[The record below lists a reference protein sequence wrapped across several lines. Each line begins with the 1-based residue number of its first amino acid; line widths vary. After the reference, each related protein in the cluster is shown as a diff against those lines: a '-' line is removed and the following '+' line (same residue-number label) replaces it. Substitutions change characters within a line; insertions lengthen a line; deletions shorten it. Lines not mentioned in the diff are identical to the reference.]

1 MKQRLF
7 RFKQFSVDHS
17 RSAMKVGV
25 DSVLL
30 GAWAPLCG
38 ASRILD
44 VGSGCGLLALMAAQ
58 RNGTARIDAV
68 EIEEEAAAES
78 ACNFKASPW
87 SDRLHIIRA
96 GFESFAS
103 LGENRA
109 RYDFIISNP
118 PYFRSGVDSATDSR
132 MLARHQGDLSPS
144 SLLETGRLCLA
155 NGGHIAMVLPCDIAA
170 SMLTIASSLGYVLQA
185 KCDVRGRMELPPKR
199 SLLLWRFKPEAEK
212 EIGSCIFTELILE
225 KNPGE
230 PTEQHRDLCRDFYLK
245 F

>member
-1 MKQRLF
+1 
-7 RFKQFSVDHS
+7 
-17 RSAMKVGV
+17 MKVGV

-30 GAWAPLCG
+30 GAWAPLSG
-38 ASRILD
+38 ATRILD

-58 RNGTARIDAV
+58 RNATARVDAV

-78 ACNFKASPW
+78 LSNFEASPW
-87 SDRLHIIRA
+87 SDRLQVVNT
-96 GFESFAS
+96 GFESYAARS
-103 LGENRA
+103 ENRGG
-109 RYDFIISNP
+109 YDFIISNP

-132 MLARHQGDLSPS
+132 MLARHQGTLSPE

-155 NGGHIAMVLPCDIAA
+155 PEGRVAMVLPCDIADSLLDTA
-170 SMLTIASSLGYVLQA
+170 TALGYRLEA
-185 KCDVRGRMELPPKR
+185 RCDVKGRQELPPKR
-199 SLLLWRFKPEAEK
+199 SLLLWRLHADGRREATACEH
-212 EIGSCIFTELILE
+212 TELILD